1 MSTHRTTSALHR
13 RSPHHHDA
21 TTSATVPSSAGDAT
35 LSVTDPSSTATGR
48 LVNGSFALDEPLQAR
63 AASPAGTGS
72 NAFASL
78 STTAGNPLLLLSY
91 AGPTAN
97 DPVAALVM
105 GSAPPLELLAFR
117 QHIGA
122 NQALRTG
129 NYAKT
134 LTFTLS
140 TTTP

>member
-1 MSTHRTTSALHR
+1 MPPTLSLSLGAPAAFGAFTPGVDRNY
-13 RSPHHHDA
+13 DA
-21 TTSATVPSSAGDAT
+21 TTTANVTSSAGDAT
-35 LSVTDPSSTATGR
+35 LSVTDPSTTATGR

-63 AASPAGTGS
+63 ASSAGGTGS
-72 NAFASL
+72 SAFAPL
-78 STTAGNPLLLLSY
+78 STTAGNPLTLLTY
-91 AGPTAN
+91 AGPIAN
-97 DPVAALVM
+97 DTVTI
-105 GSAPPLELLAFR
+105 GFR
-117 QHIGA
+117 QHVAA